1 MIINKREE
9 NFVIEGREKKKKEQ
23 NSLRC
28 VIIKKLVLQ
37 WHDDKKIGRF
47 FFLNGETFGELGTS
61 LDSL

>member
-9 NFVIEGREKKKKEQ
+9 NFVIEGRERKKKEQ

-37 WHDDKKIGRF
+37 
-47 FFLNGETFGELGTS
+47 
-61 LDSL
+61 

>member
-9 NFVIEGREKKKKEQ
+9 NFVIEGREKKKEE

>member
-9 NFVIEGREKKKKEQ
+9 NFVIEGREKKKKKEQ

-37 WHDDKKIGRF
+37 
-47 FFLNGETFGELGTS
+47 
-61 LDSL
+61 